1 MGGQACV
8 LYGAAEFSRDTD
20 FAILASPANL
30 SRLRAALADLQAETI
45 AVPPFELKY
54 LKKGHAIHFRCHAP
68 EAAGMRVDVMTRM
81 RGVEAFAKLWARR
94 STLLAEDGTAYELM
108 SLPDLVKAKKTQRD
122 KDWPMIRRLV
132 EADYFRHRERPSQH
146 QLRFWF
152 LELRTPEL
160 LIELAAGH
168 PETYRKLTK
177 RRQLLKSA
185 AAGDESDLAASLLE
199 EERLERE
206 ADREYWIPLK
216 KELEQL
222 RHALLS
228 RP

>member
-20 FAILASPANL
+20 FAILASQANL
-30 SRLRAALADLQAETI
+30 SRLRAALAELQAEVI
-45 AVPPFELKY
+45 AVPPFELNY
-54 LKKGHAIHFRCHAP
+54 LRKGHAIHFRCHAS
-68 EAAGMRVDVMTRM
+68 EAAGMRVDVMTKM
-81 RGVEAFAKLWARR
+81 RGVDTFAKLWPRR
-94 STLLAEDGTAYELM
+94 STLLAEDGTSYELM

-132 EADYFRHRERPSQH
+132 EADYFKHREQPKPQ

-160 LIELAAGH
+160 LVELAAAH
-168 PETYRKLTK
+168 PQVCRKLIK
-177 RRQLLKSA
+177 QRSLLKLVAS
-185 AAGDESDLAASLLE
+185 GEEIDLIEALSE

-206 ADREYWIPLK
+206 ADREYWTPLK
-216 KELEQL
+216 AELERL
-222 RHALLS
+222 RSARL
-228 RP
+228 RER